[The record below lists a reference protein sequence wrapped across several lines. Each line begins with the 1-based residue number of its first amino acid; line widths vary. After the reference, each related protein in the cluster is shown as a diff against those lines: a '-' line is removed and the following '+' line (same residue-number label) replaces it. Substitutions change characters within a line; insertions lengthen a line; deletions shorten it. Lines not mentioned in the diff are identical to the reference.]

1 LKLEAKAEGL
11 NTHDAEKETD
21 EKDYKDGDS
30 QNGRKRVGI
39 HHGVYIQNLFYY

>member
-1 LKLEAKAEGL
+1 MAEGL

-30 QNGRKRVGI
+30 QKEESESAFTM
-39 HHGVYIQNLFYY
+39 VYTYKTSSTISFEV